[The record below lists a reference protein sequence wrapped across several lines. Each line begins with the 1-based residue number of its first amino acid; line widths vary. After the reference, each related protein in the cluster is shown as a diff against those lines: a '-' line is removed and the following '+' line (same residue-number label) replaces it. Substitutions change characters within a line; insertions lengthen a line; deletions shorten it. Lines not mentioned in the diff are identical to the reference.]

1 MREVNKAAMG
11 SGKRLVWRLRL
22 TGSAA
27 MRAHEVAAM
36 KARGRMLGK
45 RCRWQKGSGN
55 HQPSVRDFV
64 VMEASRRAALM
75 TRDEDDMRPFIMNTG
90 DAVLPYWQEERTI
103 NRSALEPC
111 GDGGVTARCLEMTRK
126 G

>member
-1 MREVNKAAMG
+1 
-11 SGKRLVWRLRL
+11 
-22 TGSAA
+22 
-27 MRAHEVAAM
+27 
-36 KARGRMLGK
+36 
-45 RCRWQKGSGN
+45 
-55 HQPSVRDFV
+55 
-64 VMEASRRAALM
+64 MEASRRAALM

-103 NRSALEPC
+103 DRSALEPC